1 MTTEKANN
9 KKANESANNNA
20 AANGLKAKTLR
31 ELQKE
36 AADFLGGLKAACLA
50 LLNRANESTNDE
62 VKSYAKKVCAYLG
75 ISDTALRGKAFQ
87 ELREN
92 ILSRL
97 PLYYTVNGGTTRY
110 PAKFRPVNA
119 DMQTAGIS
127 KGQIAVRD
135 TYLHALLAL
144 AKIISESDNFT
155 QREVSI
161 TESGAISTKEMNI
174 DNTSCS
180 VYNKDFTV
188 SVDCTEQYI
197 AYRQAKSDA
206 NAAGR
211 VHGQTVFENSFGK

>member
-1 MTTEKANN
+1 MATEKANN

-31 ELQKE
+31 ELQRE
-36 AADFLGGLKAACLA
+36 ATNFLGGLKAACLA
-50 LLNRANESTNDE
+50 LLNRANESNNDE

-75 ISDTALRGKAFQ
+75 ISETALRGKAFQ

-92 ILSRL
+92 ILARL

-110 PAKFRPVNA
+110 PAKLRPVNA

-127 KGQIAVRD
+127 KGQFAVRD

-161 TESGAISTKEMNI
+161 TETGAISTKEMNI
-174 DNTSCS
+174 DNTSCT
-180 VYNKDFTV
+180 VYNKDFTE

-206 NAAGR
+206 TAAGR
-211 VHGQTVFENSFGK
+211 VHGQTVFENSFRK

>member
-1 MTTEKANN
+1 MATEKANN
-9 KKANESANNNA
+9 KKANESANNA

-36 AADFLGGLKAACLA
+36 STNFLGGLKAACLA

-62 VKSYAKKVCAYLG
+62 AKSCAKKVCAYLG
-75 ISDTALRGKAFQ
+75 ISETALRGKAFQ

-92 ILSRL
+92 ILARL

-110 PAKFRPVNA
+110 PAKLRPVNA

-144 AKIISESDNFT
+144 AKTISEYDNFT

-161 TESGAISTKEMNI
+161 TETGAITTKEMNI
-174 DNTSCS
+174 DNTACT
-180 VYNKDFTV
+180 VYNKDFTE
-188 SVDCTEQYI
+188 SIDCTEQYI
-197 AYRQAKSDA
+197 AYRQAKADA

-211 VHGQTVFENSFGK
+211 AHGKTVFDNAFEK